1 MSFPEGSVPDV
12 EVCVRMLKNNSERNK
27 GLFSACRPL
36 SEYSWL
42 IAKIREKQAFSSSQ
56 EDSEGLVTTRT
67 EAAINQALREMPDD
81 FVIKPFLM
89 ANQAEVKGMLLTEYD
104 EEAVHQLFFE
114 DGREEGLIEGCERTH
129 IEMIRN
135 LMSSLQ
141 VSGQIAMNML
151 KIPAEEQ
158 DKYLQ
163 IIDGPSGGGEG
174 NAVD

>member
-1 MSFPEGSVPDV
+1 
-12 EVCVRMLKNNSERNK
+12 
-27 GLFSACRPL
+27 
-36 SEYSWL
+36 
-42 IAKIREKQAFSSSQ
+42 
-56 EDSEGLVTTRT
+56 
-67 EAAINQALREMPDD
+67 
-81 FVIKPFLM
+81 
-89 ANQAEVKGMLLTEYD
+89 MLLTEYD
-104 EEAVHQLFFE
+104 EEAVHQLFYE
-114 DGREEGLIEGCERTH
+114 DGREEGREEGLIEGCERTH